1 MTREL
6 KRRIQYILVAAIALA
21 AVRTG
26 YILYSRH
33 ASEGATE
40 VPDRSA
46 APPLDADYYVTPKK
60 LHAYDLKSVRQL
72 TKQPVW
78 VKEGYRYTYFPY
90 RAASRSVDFA
100 HEAGLLLPLQNLE
113 IRDVVLVPTPES
125 ARQDLPGETVLRRE
139 RQVMALF
146 DQDGRHYA
154 VPVGTELGGDYRIYA
169 DEMFFIQDPKQ
180 LYKHWPADVWA
191 AIDQHQAKK
200 GMNELQVGLA
210 LGAVVGASSGDYGN
224 RWLQYKDDG
233 KLVKVTFAKNQ
244 VTDIA
249 TGEDATRP

>member
-6 KRRIQYILVAAIALA
+6 KRRIQYILVAAVALA

-40 VPDRSA
+40 VPERSA

-100 HEAGLLLPLQNLE
+100 EEAGLLLPLQNLE
-113 IRDVVLVPTPES
+113 IKDVVLVPTPES
-125 ARQDLPGETVLRRE
+125 VRQNLPGETVLRRE

-146 DQDGRHYA
+146 DQDGGHYA

-180 LYKHWPADVWA
+180 LYKHWPADVWEA
-191 AIDQHQAKK
+191 VDKHQVKP
-200 GMNELQVGLA
+200 GMNELQADFAIGMGVPQPSNEAGVKTVKYPH
-210 LGAVVGASSGDYGN
+210 GGKPVSVMY
-224 RWLQYKDDG
+224 RDG
-233 KLVKVTFAKNQ
+233 KAVEINQ
-244 VTDIA
+244 
-249 TGEDATRP
+249 E

>member
-180 LYKHWPADVWA
+180 LYKHWPADVWEA
-191 AIDQHQAKK
+191 VDKHQVKP
-200 GMNELQVGLA
+200 GMNELQADFAIGMGVAQPSNEAGVKTVKYPN
-210 LGAVVGASSGDYGN
+210 GGKPVRVTY
-224 RWLQYKDDG
+224 RDG
-233 KLVKVTFAKNQ
+233 KAVEINQ
-244 VTDIA
+244 Q
-249 TGEDATRP
+249 